1 MSWPRVP
8 HSPLRR
14 VRLWHATRAA
24 QQVSRSQPVTC
35 RATEARAAVTC
46 GILAEYAGTMQRH
59 AKTKRIN
66 EAYMCT
72 RMICASFASNKPE
85 PHRQTERERDRETET
100 ERETEREIERDGD

>member
-1 MSWPRVP
+1 M
-8 HSPLRR
+8 
-14 VRLWHATRAA
+14 
-24 QQVSRSQPVTC
+24 
-35 RATEARAAVTC
+35 TC

-85 PHRQTERERDRETET
+85 PHRQTERER
-100 ERETEREIERDGD
+100 EIERQRQRERQRER